1 VSQALTTM
9 RCMDRASLEQLLGL
23 GLSLAEIGRRFGLHE
38 STVAYWVD
46 KHGLTAVNQAKHAAK
61 GPLGHAQLQTLVDNG
76 LSIAE
81 IADRVGRSKATVRHW
96 LRRHGMRT
104 RAQEGRVG
112 EHSMQAAKAL
122 GKATVTR
129 ECRRHGLTEF
139 WLEGRGY
146 YRCKRCR
153 SERVSRRRR
162 KIKLLL
168 MQEAGGCCA
177 LCGYDR
183 CSAALH
189 FHHLDPGSKE
199 FHLSMQGVTRS
210 LAAARAEM
218 AKCVLLCAN
227 CHAEVEAGVSKIL
240 PGAIDT
246 EVA

>member
-1 VSQALTTM
+1 M

-23 GLSLAEIGRRFGLHE
+23 GLSLAEVGQRFDLHE

-46 KHGLTAVNQAKHAAK
+46 KHGLTAVKQAKHAPK
-61 GPLGHAQLQTLVDNG
+61 GPLDRAQLLALVERG
-76 LSIAE
+76 LSIAQ
-81 IADRVGRSKATVRHW
+81 IAAQVGRSKATVRHW
-96 LRRHGMRT
+96 LNRHGMKT
-104 RAQEGRVG
+104 HAQEGRVG

-122 GKATVTR
+122 GRATVMR
-129 ECRRHGLTEF
+129 DCRRHGLTEF

-162 KIKLLL
+162 KVKLLL
-168 MQEAGGCCA
+168 VQEAGGRCA

-189 FHHLDPGSKE
+189 FHHVDPGSKE

-227 CHAEVEAGVSKIL
+227 CHAEVEAGVSQIL
-240 PGAIDT
+240 PRAIGT
-246 EVA
+246 ELA